1 MERARAR
8 QEAQQWSADLVKN
21 ESDEE
26 REQRK
31 ARKATNRKV
40 KSEAPSG
47 DEGLSTPLGG
57 GGNDGEPKKKRRKLK
72 KSGGVASAVAS
83 TQPSDAEEG
92 ALFSEGEEEK
102 PLKKVLSTFLISLG
116 AFLMVRLLT
125 SVEQRESVLHEKKR
139 TSQPLRP
146 VKSNSKSLCLIYRR
160 RCTERLLFF
169 LYGPFFRQFK
179 QGDYLGLRRRN
190 GMIRGLLLSFITFII
205 PPPFVCLC
213 CTACIR
219 VLLVIGHVIIT
230 ANLYGG
236 YHAELIT
243 WRDIP

>member
-92 ALFSEGEEEK
+92 GALFSEGEEEK
-102 PLKKVLSTFLISLG
+102 PLKKVPFTSLISLG

-139 TSQPLRP
+139 TSQPLHP
-146 VKSNSKSLCLIYRR
+146 VKSNSKF
-160 RCTERLLFF
+160 LF
-169 LYGPFFRQFK
+169 
-179 QGDYLGLRRRN
+179 
-190 GMIRGLLLSFITFII
+190 
-205 PPPFVCLC
+205 
-213 CTACIR
+213 A
-219 VLLVIGHVIIT
+219 
-230 ANLYGG
+230 
-236 YHAELIT
+236 
-243 WRDIP
+243 